1 LGLKDYKI
9 AWFTEGGWQGKVSL
23 DNPNMR
29 NDVSTM
35 YTLGAEHF
43 PIFQIPQVVQHF
55 GENHFDFGI
64 VTLPKTNTEQLMKF
78 DMMGDLKKLC
88 KKTISMQEGP
98 HWLFQDYTMEQQI
111 WWFNA
116 LTEFDMLFGHNLKDV
131 RYYKGLT
138 NKPVH
143 KMPTLMLTERL
154 GITSRS
160 EILVDNYGDLPS
172 PSSYKEDKVI
182 IGGNM
187 VRWYGGFDSYMV
199 AQEFGVPISAPSM
212 GRKIDRED
220 EMDINH
226 FPYMTWVEWI
236 NNLSQFKYG
245 VHLMPT
251 HAAGT
256 FTLNC
261 AFHGIPCI
269 GYEGLDTQEELH
281 PYLTVVDGDVEQAKQ
296 YVRELRDD
304 EEFYKECSETSKDYY
319 QRSLYNEKNFIPYI
333 TRIFEELHEDN

>member
-1 LGLKDYKI
+1 MELKDYKI
-9 AWFTEGGWQGKVSL
+9 CWFTEQGMNGKISL

-35 YTLGAEHF
+35 YTLGVEHYQ
-43 PIFQIPQVVQHF
+43 IFNIPQVLQHF
-55 GENHFDFGI
+55 GEGYFDFGV
-64 VTLPKTNTEQLMKF
+64 VTLPKTNTEHLLKF
-78 DMMGDLKKLC
+78 DLIGDLKKLC

-111 WWFNA
+111 WWFNT
-116 LTEFDMLFGHNLKDV
+116 LTEFDMLFAHNLKDV
-131 RYYKGLT
+131 SYYKGLT

-154 GITSRS
+154 GIQPRS
-160 EILVDNYGDLPS
+160 EWSDS
-172 PSSYKEDKVI
+172 VI

-187 VRWYGGFDSYMV
+187 VRWYGGFDSYIV
-199 AQEFGVPISAPSM
+199 AQEFDMPIVAPSM

-220 EMDINH
+220 EMDIQH
-226 FPYMTWVEWI
+226 LPYMTWVEWM
-236 NNLSQFKYG
+236 NNLSQYHVG

-256 FTLNC
+256 FALNC

-281 PYLTVVDGDVEQAKQ
+281 PHLTVWDGDMETAKQ
-296 YVRELRDD
+296 NAIDLKND
-304 EEFYKECSETSKDYY
+304 EEFYEDCSRIARENYEN
-319 QRSLYNEKNFIPYI
+319 SLYNEKNFVPYI
-333 TRIFEELHEDN
+333 TRILEGI

>member
-9 AWFTEGGWQGKVSL
+9 AWFTEGGWQGKVGL

-29 NDVSTM
+29 NDVSTK
-35 YTLGAEHF
+35 YVLGAEHY
-43 PIFQIPQVVQHF
+43 PIFQISEVLKHF
-55 GENHFDFGI
+55 GENYFDFGI
-64 VTLPKTNTEQLMKF
+64 ITLPKTKTEELMKF
-78 DMMGDLKKLC
+78 DMIGNLKKLC

-116 LTEFDMLFGHNLKDV
+116 LTEFDMLFAHNHKDV
-131 RYYKGLT
+131 NYYKGIT

-143 KMPTLMLTERL
+143 KMPTLMLADRL
-154 GITSRS
+154 GIQRGNGNG
-160 EILVDNYGDLPS
+160 EN
-172 PSSYKEDKVI
+172 VI

-187 VRWYGGFDSYMV
+187 VRWYGGFDSYVV

-226 FPYMTWVEWI
+226 FPYMTWVEWM
-236 NNLSQFKYG
+236 NKLRDFKYG

-261 AFHGIPCI
+261 AYHGIPCI
-269 GYEGLDTQEELH
+269 GYRGLDTQQELH
-281 PYLTVVDGDVEQAKQ
+281 PLLSVDDGDIQSAKKLAIK
-296 YVRELRDD
+296 LRDD
-304 EEFYKECSETSKDYY
+304 EDFYNERSKWCRENYKK
-319 QRSLYNEKNFIPYI
+319 SLYNEKNFVPYI
-333 TRIFEELHEDN
+333 TEILRKLKNG

>member
-1 LGLKDYKI
+1 MGLLDLKI
-9 AWFTEGGWQGKVSL
+9 AWFTEGGWQGTVSL

-29 NDVSTM
+29 NDVSTKW
-35 YTLGAEHF
+35 LIGAEHY
-43 PIFQIPQVVQHF
+43 PIFQLPQVLQHF
-55 GENHFDFGI
+55 GENHFDIGI

-116 LTEFDMLFGHNLKDV
+116 LTEFDMLFAHNLKDV

-154 GITSRS
+154 GIQPRS
-160 EILVDNYGDLPS
+160 EWSDA
-172 PSSYKEDKVI
+172 VI

-199 AQEFGVPISAPSM
+199 AQEFGMPIVAPSM

-220 EMDINH
+220 EMDIQH
-226 FPYMTWVEWI
+226 LPYMSWVEWM
-236 NNLSQFKYG
+236 NNLSQYHVG

-256 FTLNC
+256 FALNC

-281 PYLTVVDGDVEQAKQ
+281 PHLTVWDGDIEKAKYLAKELKNGQ
-296 YVRELRDD
+296 GFYNEMSKKCRENY
-304 EEFYKECSETSKDYY
+304 EK
-319 QRSLYNEKNFIPYI
+319 SLYNEKNFVPYI
-333 TRIFEELHEDN
+333 EQIFERLK

>member
-1 LGLKDYKI
+1 MGLKNYKI
-9 AWFTEGGWQGKVSL
+9 VWFTEQGMNGKIPL

-35 YTLGAEHF
+35 YTLGVEHY
-43 PIFQIPQVVQHF
+43 PIFGIPQALQHF
-55 GENHFDFGI
+55 GEGYFDIGI
-64 VTLPKTNTEQLMKF
+64 VTLPKTNTEHLLKF
-78 DMMGDLKKLC
+78 DLIGDLKKLC
-88 KKTISMQEGP
+88 KKTVSMQEGP

-116 LTEFDMLFGHNLKDV
+116 LTEFDMLFAHNLKDV

-154 GITSRS
+154 GIQPRS
-160 EILVDNYGDLPS
+160 EWSDA
-172 PSSYKEDKVI
+172 VI

-187 VRWYGGFDSYMV
+187 VRWYGGFDSYIV
-199 AQEFGVPISAPSM
+199 AQEFDMPIVAPSM

-220 EMDINH
+220 EMDIQH
-226 FPYMTWVEWI
+226 LPYMTWVEWM
-236 NNLSQFKYG
+236 NNLSQYHVG
-245 VHLMPT
+245 VHMMPT

-256 FTLNC
+256 FALNC

-269 GYEGLDTQEELH
+269 GYVDLDTQEELH
-281 PYLTVVDGDVEQAKQ
+281 PHLTVADGDMEQAKQ
-296 YVRELRDD
+296 YARELRDD

-319 QRSLYNEKNFIPYI
+319 QRSLYNEKNFVPYI
-333 TRIFEELHEDN
+333 TKILEELYETN

>member
-1 LGLKDYKI
+1 MKLRNYKI

-29 NDVSTM
+29 NDVSTKWL
-35 YTLGAEHF
+35 LGAEHY
-43 PIFQIPQVVQHF
+43 PIFELPKVLQHF

-64 VTLPKTNTEQLMKF
+64 VTLPKTNTEHLLKF

-98 HWLFQDYTMEQQI
+98 HWYFQDYNMEQQI
-111 WWFNA
+111 WWYNS
-116 LTEFDMLFGHNLKDV
+116 LTEFDMLFAHNHKDV
-131 RYYKGLT
+131 NYYRGIT

-143 KMPTLMLTERL
+143 KMPTLMLAERL
-154 GITSRS
+154 GILPRS
-160 EILVDNYGDLPS
+160 EWSDAVM
-172 PSSYKEDKVI
+172 

-187 VRWYGGFDSYMV
+187 VRWYGGFDSYVV
-199 AQEFGVPISAPSM
+199 AQQFDMPISAPSM

-220 EMDINH
+220 EMDIQH
-226 FPYMTWVEWI
+226 LPYMTWVDWI
-236 NNLSQFKYG
+236 NELSQYHVG
-245 VHLMPT
+245 VHMMPT

-269 GYEGLDTQEELH
+269 GYKGLDTQEDLH
-281 PYLTVVDGDVEQAKQ
+281 PLLSVDDGDMNGAIKLAKK
-296 YVRELRDD
+296 LKDD
-304 EEFYKECSETSKDYY
+304 KFYEECSIMCRENYKKSMYTEERCSDY
-319 QRSLYNEKNFIPYI
+319 LEM
-333 TRIFEELHEDN
+333 IFEDLIYE

>member
-1 LGLKDYKI
+1 MGLKDYKI

-29 NDVSTM
+29 NDVSTK
-35 YTLGAEHF
+35 YILGAEHY
-43 PIFQIPQVVQHF
+43 PIFSIPQVLQHF
-55 GENHFDFGI
+55 GENYFDFGI

-78 DMMGDLKKLC
+78 DMIGDLKKLC

-111 WWFNA
+111 WWFNS
-116 LTEFDMLFGHNLKDV
+116 LTEFDMLFAHNLKDV
-131 RYYKGLT
+131 SYYKGLV

-154 GITSRS
+154 GIQPRS
-160 EILVDNYGDLPS
+160 EWSDA
-172 PSSYKEDKVI
+172 VI

-187 VRWYGGFDSYMV
+187 VRWYGGFDSYIV
-199 AQEFGVPISAPSM
+199 AQEFDMTIVAPSM

-220 EMDINH
+220 EMDIQH
-226 FPYMTWVEWI
+226 LPYMTWVEWM
-236 NNLSQFKYG
+236 NNLSQYHVG
-245 VHLMPT
+245 VHMMPT

-256 FTLNC
+256 FALNC

-269 GYEGLDTQEELH
+269 GYVDLDTQEELH
-281 PYLTVVDGDVEQAKQ
+281 PHLTVADGDMEQAKQ
-296 YVRELRDD
+296 YARELRDD

-319 QRSLYNEKNFIPYI
+319 QRSLYNEKNFVPYI
-333 TRIFEELHEDN
+333 TKIFERI